1 MTGEDDLACVQALM
15 YTIDTG
21 VSSLVDL
28 LSFLPSLRFL
38 TLEDGSCVT
47 SLRELGSGARQL
59 EVRARAQIFL
69 LAITRPVHVHTVSPD
84 HCTLYCCVRDAR
96 QILHLSGCN
105 LLELD
110 GIGALR
116 RLKELH
122 APRNHVHDL
131 EPLGTV
137 TAPIEVL
144 DLSQY
149 ER

>member
-59 EVRARAQIFL
+59 EVCARA
-69 LAITRPVHVHTVSPD
+69 
-84 HCTLYCCVRDAR
+84 
-96 QILHLSGCN
+96 
-105 LLELD
+105 
-110 GIGALR
+110 
-116 RLKELH
+116 
-122 APRNHVHDL
+122 
-131 EPLGTV
+131 
-137 TAPIEVL
+137 
-144 DLSQY
+144 
-149 ER
+149 